1 MVRHVHS
8 TRAWVEF
15 SVRWCRTMVADL
27 SLLGTRSQWKKRTVG
42 QPTVSMLLVMWQGS
56 NTFVEKSGPAGHLW
70 SQEGAVFVGQCQ
82 HFRVRNMCGK
92 FTICGHCEC
101 CQMSDITYSSELF
114 VVKKA
119 AWCSLQ
125 VSPTAWCDCLCCQAI
140 ESAAAP
146 LIDIYS
152 QQEANL
158 FCIAKA
164 SQVTMATMPPKLY
177 CAFVRSLVFAGR
189 QLEKGRQIERQS
201 SQQWRRQSLWLFSV
215 IEAGSCRTTC
225 FDWV

>member
-42 QPTVSMLLVMWQGS
+42 EPTVSMLLVMWQGS

-70 SQEGAVFVGQCQ
+70 SQEGAVFVGQCGQCQ

-152 QQEANL
+152 QQEAIFFVLPKRRKSRWPRCHRN
-158 FCIAKA
+158 CIVLLSEALSLQDDSWKNEGKLSA
-164 SQVTMATMPPKLY
+164 SLRNNDEDSPYGFFL
-177 CAFVRSLVFAGR
+177 S
-189 QLEKGRQIERQS
+189 
-201 SQQWRRQSLWLFSV
+201 
-215 IEAGSCRTTC
+215 
-225 FDWV
+225 

>member
-42 QPTVSMLLVMWQGS
+42 EPTVSMLLVMWQGS

-101 CQMSDITYSSELF
+101 CQMSDNIFIRAVCGKESSVMFIEGVPHCLVWLF
-114 VVKKA
+114 VLSGD
-119 AWCSLQ
+119 WICRSTTDWYLQ
-125 VSPTAWCDCLCCQAI
+125 PAGG
-140 ESAAAP
+140 
-146 LIDIYS
+146 
-152 QQEANL
+152 NL

-189 QLEKGRQIERQS
+189 QLEKGRQTERQS

-225 FDWV
+225 FDWI

>member
-1 MVRHVHS
+1 
-8 TRAWVEF
+8 
-15 SVRWCRTMVADL
+15 MVADL

-119 AWCSLQ
+119 ASCSLQ
-125 VSPTAWCDCLCCQAI
+125 VYPTAWCDCLCCEAI

-152 QQEANL
+152 QQEA
-158 FCIAKA
+158 A
-164 SQVTMATMPPKLY
+164 SQVTMAPTTEIVLCFCQKPCL
-177 CAFVRSLVFAGR
+177 
-189 QLEKGRQIERQS
+189 
-201 SQQWRRQSLWLFSV
+201 
-215 IEAGSCRTTC
+215 CRTTVGKRKANWAPVFATMTKTVPMAFFC
-225 FDWV
+225 HRGWIL